1 MSANPGTI
9 HTVTKTS
16 VKGEIN
22 KMNINSYVKCQFSNN
37 EQNTGAAGT
46 TRPTLT
52 TPSIHI
58 QRVGKLPNTHE
69 YIHGPT
75 QLVRGEHNEEHTNTQ
90 LGTGNTKGKDNGNDE
105 YLITEHSTQ
114 HSVDVS

>member
-1 MSANPGTI
+1 MSNASS
-9 HTVTKTS
+9 H
-16 VKGEIN
+16 
-22 KMNINSYVKCQFSNN
+22 N

-52 TPSIHI
+52 TPFILI
-58 QRVGKLPNTHE
+58 QRAGKLPNTHE

-90 LGTGNTKGKDNGNDE
+90 SVKNCPSTGSPDQKAEKQM
-105 YLITEHSTQ
+105 HK
-114 HSVDVS
+114 